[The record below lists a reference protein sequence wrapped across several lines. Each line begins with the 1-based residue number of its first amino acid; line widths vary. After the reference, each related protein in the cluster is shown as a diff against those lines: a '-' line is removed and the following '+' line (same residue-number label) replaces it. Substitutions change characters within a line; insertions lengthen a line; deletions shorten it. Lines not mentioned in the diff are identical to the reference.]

1 MNDVYASVRFVNGRY
16 EFACPSL
23 DLIVRGAQPEWVLEA
38 GADMIAQSEKLR
50 VQGLI
55 DELSVLRDLG
65 DATDVEVDIA
75 GFEFNAR
82 FEAVPQCVVSLGVH
96 DFRWVSPVGRRDGE
110 RGLQRLFD
118 QSLTRNETFLVDQPP
133 G

>member
-16 EFACPSL
+16 EFSCPSL
-23 DLIVRGAQPEWVLEA
+23 DLFVRGAQPEWVLEA

-50 VQGLI
+50 MQGLI

-65 DATDVEVDIA
+65 DATDVEVEIA
-75 GFEFNAR
+75 GFETNSR

-96 DFRWVSPVGRRDGE
+96 DFRWVSPAGRRGGE
-110 RGLQRLFD
+110 SGLERLFD
-118 QSLTRNETFLVDQPP
+118 QSLTRNDTFLVDQPQ